1 MTEEE
6 KKDKLKSRKF
16 IVWITWLVIT
26 VCVIISCLAVIF
38 LTKDLSQNMS
48 SLLEKILTFFFSVS
62 MMYLGVNAGQKIGFA
77 LSDAIS
83 TKKEE
88 GAKDEITA

>member
-88 GAKDEITA
+88 GTKDEITA